1 MKYIILGAGQAGF
14 MTAKTIREND
24 AESDIFVFDTEKCGL
39 YSKVRLPEFV
49 AGTIPEGK
57 LMLANE
63 EAFHALNIQTFFGTQ
78 VSLIHRNVHQI
89 QIEGGQL
96 FPYDKLILATGADAF
111 IPQVNDLDL
120 VRYFKLRTLNDAK
133 RIIETAE
140 TGHKKALIVGGGL
153 LGLEAAWALTQR
165 GCDATVAE
173 FMDRL
178 LPKQLNGKQS
188 AVLQEKLSGMGM
200 KFKLNTSLNS
210 VEKVNDGTIR
220 AVFNDGF
227 AMECSLLLFAAGIR
241 ARTDLAKKAKLEVG
255 RAIQVNHR
263 LQTSDPDIFAAGDCA
278 EIDGITPGLWMAARD
293 QGIALGEILTGK
305 RNHFDPP
312 AYSPALK
319 IAGLPVKDICGTT
332 GDTSA

>member
-1 MKYIILGAGQAGF
+1 
-14 MTAKTIREND
+14 
-24 AESDIFVFDTEKCGL
+24 
-39 YSKVRLPEFV
+39 
-49 AGTIPEGK
+49 
-57 LMLANE
+57 
-63 EAFHALNIQTFFGTQ
+63 
-78 VSLIHRNVHQI
+78 
-89 QIEGGQL
+89 
-96 FPYDKLILATGADAF
+96 
-111 IPQVNDLDL
+111 
-120 VRYFKLRTLNDAK
+120 
-133 RIIETAE
+133 
-140 TGHKKALIVGGGL
+140 
-153 LGLEAAWALTQR
+153 
-165 GCDATVAE
+165 
-173 FMDRL
+173 
-178 LPKQLNGKQS
+178 
-188 AVLQEKLSGMGM
+188 MGM

>member
-140 TGHKKALIVGGGL
+140 TGVPSPFTKKL
-153 LGLEAAWALTQR
+153 
-165 GCDATVAE
+165 
-173 FMDRL
+173 
-178 LPKQLNGKQS
+178 
-188 AVLQEKLSGMGM
+188 
-200 KFKLNTSLNS
+200 
-210 VEKVNDGTIR
+210 
-220 AVFNDGF
+220 
-227 AMECSLLLFAAGIR
+227 
-241 ARTDLAKKAKLEVG
+241 
-255 RAIQVNHR
+255 
-263 LQTSDPDIFAAGDCA
+263 
-278 EIDGITPGLWMAARD
+278 
-293 QGIALGEILTGK
+293 
-305 RNHFDPP
+305 RN
-312 AYSPALK
+312 
-319 IAGLPVKDICGTT
+319 
-332 GDTSA
+332 

>member
-140 TGHKKALIVGGGL
+140 TGHKKVLIVGGGL

-263 LQTSDPDIFAAGDCA
+263 LQTSPDICAAGDCA

>member
-49 AGTIPEGK
+49 AGTIPEVK
-57 LMLANE
+57 LMLADE
-63 EAFHALNIQTFFGTQ
+63 KAFHALNIQTFFGTQ

-96 FPYDKLILATGADAF
+96 FPYDKLVLATGADAF
-111 IPQVNDLDL
+111 IPPVNDLDL
-120 VRYFKLRTLNDAK
+120 VRYFKLRTLDDAR

-140 TGHKKALIVGGGL
+140 AGYRKALVVGGGL
-153 LGLEAAWALTQR
+153 LGLETAWALTQR
-165 GCDATVAE
+165 GCNTTVSE
-173 FMDRL
+173 SMSRL
-178 LPKQLNGKQS
+178 LPKQLNEKQS
-188 AVLQEKLSGMGM
+188 AVLTEKLSGMGL
-200 KFKLNTSLNS
+200 KFKLNTSLSS
-210 VEKVNDGTIR
+210 VEKTDDGNIR

-255 RAIQVNHR
+255 RAVQVNHR

-278 EIDGITPGLWMAARD
+278 EIDGVTPGLWAAAKD
-293 QGIALGEILTGK
+293 QGTALGEILTGK
-305 RNHFDPP
+305 RDHFEMP